1 MQGRQQLSGS
11 PVLSP
16 VLVPYE
22 WRVHPSGSACPV
34 HSAHHSAPLTVS
46 HWPPTDHRSAHG
58 FYPSILGPGNAAAK
72 GRIPYTLLMIMDALR
87 MFPGQVGGVE
97 SRGSG
102 GVGEGRGIR

>member
-1 MQGRQQLSGS
+1 MQGGPEVGL
-11 PVLSP
+11 LFP

-22 WRVHPSGSACPV
+22 WLAHPLASACPAQT
-34 HSAHHSAPLTVS
+34 AHHSARQTVS
-46 HWPPTDHRSAHG
+46 CSPPTTHRSAHG